1 MGEENLK
8 LVTLGSVPYK
18 PIVPIALKQKRM
30 KKIMFN
36 DQYGLTQAVLD
47 GRKTQTRRIAYQ
59 EPFKYNCNCGIC
71 TEGKDKGKLTI
82 NDGNEIVAKSTYKIG
97 EVVAVAQRY
106 SDIPFA
112 NDIFIRAFPIGWAN
126 KMFVK
131 SSLMPHQIK
140 ITNIRCERLQDIST
154 DDCMKEGIFC
164 SHIDGIDDA
173 YTYDTTFDRFVK
185 KWWYRTPIEAY
196 KMLSCKLHLHWGSNP
211 LVFVYDFVLVK

>member
-1 MGEENLK
+1 
-8 LVTLGSVPYK
+8 
-18 PIVPIALKQKRM
+18 M

-36 DQYGLTQAVLD
+36 DQYGLTQAVLE

-59 EPFKYNCNCGIC
+59 EPFKYYCNCGFC
-71 TEGKDKGKLTI
+71 TEGKDKGKLFI

-97 EVVAVAQRY
+97 EVVSVAQRY
-106 SDIPFA
+106 SDIPF
-112 NDIFIRAFPIGWAN
+112 NKEIFKGAGLSIGWVN

-131 SSLMPHQIK
+131 SDLMPHQIK

-164 SHIDGIDDA
+164 SHIKGLDDA
-173 YTYDTTFDRFVK
+173 YSYDATNDSFAK
-185 KWWYRTPIEAY
+185 KWRYRTPIEAY
-196 KMLSCKLHLHWGSNP
+196 KMLSCKLHLHWDSNP

>member
-1 MGEENLK
+1 
-8 LVTLGSVPYK
+8 
-18 PIVPIALKQKRM
+18 M

-36 DQYGLTQAVLD
+36 DQYGLTEAVLD
-47 GRKTQTRRIAYQ
+47 GRKTQTRRIAY
-59 EPFKYNCNCGIC
+59 EKTFKHIRSCGFC
-71 TEGKDKGKLTI
+71 TEGKDKGKLAI

-106 SDIPFA
+106 SDIPF
-112 NDIFIRAFPIGWAN
+112 NNKMPGLSIGWLN

-140 ITNIRCERLQDIST
+140 ITDIRCERLHYIST

-173 YTYDTTFDRFVK
+173 YSYDATNDDFTK

-196 KMLSCKLHLHWGSNP
+196 KMLSCKLHLHWDNNP
-211 LVFVYDFVLVK
+211 LVFVYDFKLVK

>member
-1 MGEENLK
+1 
-8 LVTLGSVPYK
+8 
-18 PIVPIALKQKRM
+18 M

-36 DQYGLTQAVLD
+36 DQYGLTLAVLE

-59 EPFKYNCNCGIC
+59 EPFKFYCNCGFC
-71 TEGKDKGKLTI
+71 TEGKDKGKLFI

-106 SDIPFA
+106 CDIPYIKERYPRI
-112 NDIFIRAFPIGWAN
+112 NTSEGWGN

-131 SSLMPHQIK
+131 PSLMPHLIMITK
-140 ITNIRCERLQDIST
+140 IRYERLQDIST
-154 DDCMKEGIFC
+154 DDCLKEGIFR

-173 YTYDTTFDRFVK
+173 FSYDATNDSFEK

-196 KMLSCKLHLHWGSNP
+196 KMLSCKLHLHFDSNP

>member
-1 MGEENLK
+1 
-8 LVTLGSVPYK
+8 
-18 PIVPIALKQKRM
+18 
-30 KKIMFN
+30 MFN
-36 DQYGLTQAVLD
+36 DQYGLTEAVLD
-47 GRKTQTRRIAYQ
+47 GRKTQTRRIAY
-59 EPFKYNCNCGIC
+59 EKTFKHIRSCGFC
-71 TEGKDKGKLTI
+71 TEGKDKGKLAI

-106 SDIPFA
+106 SDIPF
-112 NDIFIRAFPIGWAN
+112 NNKMPGLSIGWLN

-140 ITNIRCERLQDIST
+140 ITDIRCERLHYIST

-173 YTYDTTFDRFVK
+173 YSYDATNDSFEK

-196 KMLSCKLHLHWGSNP
+196 KMLSCKLHLHWDNNP
-211 LVFVYDFVLVK
+211 LVFVYDFKLVK

>member
-1 MGEENLK
+1 
-8 LVTLGSVPYK
+8 
-18 PIVPIALKQKRM
+18 M

-36 DQYGLTQAVLD
+36 DRYGLTETVLD
-47 GRKTQTRRIAYQ
+47 GRKTQTRRIAY
-59 EPFKYNCNCGIC
+59 EKPFKHIRSCGFC
-71 TEGKDKGKLTI
+71 TEGKDKGKLAI

-106 SDIPFA
+106 SDIPF
-112 NDIFIRAFPIGWAN
+112 NNKMPGLSIGWLN

-140 ITNIRCERLQDIST
+140 ITNIRCERLHYIST

-173 YTYDTTFDRFVK
+173 YSYDATNDDFTK

-196 KMLSCKLHLHWGSNP
+196 KMLSCKLHLHWDNNP
-211 LVFVYDFVLVK
+211 LVFVYDFKLVK

>member
-1 MGEENLK
+1 
-8 LVTLGSVPYK
+8 
-18 PIVPIALKQKRM
+18 M

-47 GRKTQTRRIAYQ
+47 GRKTQTRRIAY
-59 EPFKYNCNCGIC
+59 EKPFKHIRSCGFC
-71 TEGKDKGKLTI
+71 TEGKDKGRLII

-97 EVVAVAQRY
+97 EIVAVAQRY
-106 SDIPFA
+106 NDIPFTNKMA
-112 NDIFIRAFPIGWAN
+112 GLSIGWLN

-140 ITNIRCERLQDIST
+140 ITDIRCERLQYIST
-154 DDCMKEGIFC
+154 DDCMREGIFC

-173 YTYDTTFDRFVK
+173 YSYDATDDSFEK

-196 KMLSCKLHLHWGSNP
+196 KMLSCKLHLHWDSNP
-211 LVFVYDFVLVK
+211 LVFVYDFKLVK

>member
-1 MGEENLK
+1 
-8 LVTLGSVPYK
+8 
-18 PIVPIALKQKRM
+18 M

-47 GRKTQTRRIAYQ
+47 GRKTQTRRIAY
-59 EPFKYNCNCGIC
+59 EKPFKYIRSCGFI
-71 TEGKDKGKLTI
+71 TEGTDKGKLSI

-106 SDIPFA
+106 NDIPFT
-112 NDIFIRAFPIGWAN
+112 NEIFMGAGLSIGWSN

-173 YTYDTTFDRFVK
+173 YTYDATFDRFVK

-196 KMLSCKLHLHWGSNP
+196 KMLSSKLHLHWDSNP
-211 LVFVYDFVLVK
+211 LVFVYDFKLIK

>member
-1 MGEENLK
+1 
-8 LVTLGSVPYK
+8 
-18 PIVPIALKQKRM
+18 M

-36 DQYGLTQAVLD
+36 DQYGLTEAVLD
-47 GRKTQTRRIAYQ
+47 GRKTQTRRIAY
-59 EPFKYNCNCGIC
+59 EKPFKHIRSCGFC
-71 TEGKDKGKLTI
+71 TEGKDKGKLAI

-97 EVVAVAQRY
+97 EVVTVAQRY
-106 SDIPFA
+106 SDIPF
-112 NDIFIRAFPIGWAN
+112 NNKMPGLSIGWLN

-140 ITNIRCERLQDIST
+140 ITNIRCERLHYIST

-173 YTYDTTFDRFVK
+173 YSYDATNDDFTK

-196 KMLSCKLHLHWGSNP
+196 KMLSCKLHLHWDSNP
-211 LVFVYDFVLVK
+211 LVFVYDFKLVK

>member
-1 MGEENLK
+1 
-8 LVTLGSVPYK
+8 
-18 PIVPIALKQKRM
+18 M

-36 DQYGLTQAVLD
+36 DRYGLTEAVLD
-47 GRKTQTRRIAYQ
+47 GRKTQTRRIAY
-59 EPFKYNCNCGIC
+59 EKPFKHIRSCGFC
-71 TEGKDKGKLTI
+71 TEGKDKGKLAI

-106 SDIPFA
+106 SDIPF
-112 NDIFIRAFPIGWAN
+112 NNKMPGLSIGWLN

-140 ITNIRCERLQDIST
+140 ITNIRCERLHYIST

-164 SHIDGIDDA
+164 SHIEGVHDA
-173 YTYDTTFDRFVK
+173 YSYDATNDSKRK

-196 KMLSCKLHLHWGSNP
+196 KMLSCKLHLHWDSNP
-211 LVFVYDFVLVK
+211 LVFVYDFKLVK

>member
-1 MGEENLK
+1 
-8 LVTLGSVPYK
+8 
-18 PIVPIALKQKRM
+18 M

-36 DQYGLTQAVLD
+36 DQYGLTEAVLD
-47 GRKTQTRRIAYQ
+47 GRKTQTRRIAY
-59 EPFKYNCNCGIC
+59 EKPFKHIRSCGFI
-71 TEGKDKGKLTI
+71 TEGTDKGKLAI

-106 SDIPFA
+106 SDIPF
-112 NDIFIRAFPIGWAN
+112 NNKMPGLSIGWLN

-140 ITNIRCERLQDIST
+140 ITDIRCERLHYIST

-173 YTYDTTFDRFVK
+173 YSYDATNDSFEK

-196 KMLSCKLHLHWGSNP
+196 KMLSCKLHLHWDNNP
-211 LVFVYDFVLVK
+211 LVFVYDFKLVK

>member
-1 MGEENLK
+1 
-8 LVTLGSVPYK
+8 
-18 PIVPIALKQKRM
+18 M

-47 GRKTQTRRIAYQ
+47 GRKTQTRRIAY
-59 EPFKYNCNCGIC
+59 EKPFKYIRSCGFI
-71 TEGKDKGKLTI
+71 TEGTDKGKLSI

-106 SDIPFA
+106 CDIPFA
-112 NDIFIRAFPIGWAN
+112 NDIFIRAVPIGWSN

-140 ITNIRCERLQDIST
+140 ITNIRVERLQDIST

-173 YTYDTTFDRFVK
+173 YSYDATNNSFVK

-196 KMLSCKLHLHWGSNP
+196 KMLSCKLHLHWDSNP
-211 LVFVYDFVLVK
+211 LVFVYDFKLVK

>member
-1 MGEENLK
+1 
-8 LVTLGSVPYK
+8 
-18 PIVPIALKQKRM
+18 M

-47 GRKTQTRRIAYQ
+47 GRKTQTRRIAY
-59 EPFKYNCNCGIC
+59 EKPFKYNCNSGIC
-71 TEGKDKGKLTI
+71 TEGKDKGKLAI
-82 NDGNEIVAKSTYKIG
+82 NDGNEIVAKSIYKIG

-106 SDIPFA
+106 CDIPFV
-112 NDIFIRAFPIGWAN
+112 NDIFIRAVPIGWSN

-140 ITNIRCERLQDIST
+140 ITSIRWERLQDIST

-164 SHIDGIDDA
+164 SHIEGVHDA
-173 YTYDTTFDRFVK
+173 YSYDATNDSKRK

-196 KMLSCKLHLHWGSNP
+196 KMLSCKLHLHWDSNP
-211 LVFVYDFVLVK
+211 LVFVYDFKLIK

>member
-1 MGEENLK
+1 
-8 LVTLGSVPYK
+8 
-18 PIVPIALKQKRM
+18 M

-36 DQYGLTQAVLD
+36 DQYGLTEAVLD
-47 GRKTQTRRIAYQ
+47 GRKTQTRRIAY
-59 EPFKYNCNCGIC
+59 EKPFKYKRSCGFIM
-71 TEGKDKGKLTI
+71 EGKDKGKLSI

-106 SDIPFA
+106 CDIPFA
-112 NDIFIRAFPIGWAN
+112 NDIFIRAVPIGWSN

-140 ITNIRCERLQDIST
+140 ITNIRVERLQDIST

-173 YTYDTTFDRFVK
+173 YSYDATNNSFVK

-196 KMLSCKLHLHWGSNP
+196 KMLSCKLHLHWDSNP
-211 LVFVYDFVLVK
+211 LVFVYDFKLIK

>member
-1 MGEENLK
+1 
-8 LVTLGSVPYK
+8 
-18 PIVPIALKQKRM
+18 M

-36 DQYGLTQAVLD
+36 DQYGLTEAVLY
-47 GRKTQTRRIAYQ
+47 GRKTQTRRIAY
-59 EPFKYNCNCGIC
+59 EKPFKYIRSCGFI
-71 TEGKDKGKLTI
+71 TEGTDKGKLSI

-106 SDIPFA
+106 CDIPFA
-112 NDIFIRAFPIGWAN
+112 NDIFIRAVPIGWSN

-140 ITNIRCERLQDIST
+140 ITNIRVERLQDIST

-173 YTYDTTFDRFVK
+173 YSYDSTNDSFAK

-196 KMLSCKLHLHWGSNP
+196 KMLSSKLHLHWDSNP
-211 LVFVYDFVLVK
+211 LVFVYDFKLIK

>member
-1 MGEENLK
+1 
-8 LVTLGSVPYK
+8 
-18 PIVPIALKQKRM
+18 M

-36 DQYGLTQAVLD
+36 DQYGLTQAVLE

-59 EPFKYNCNCGIC
+59 EPFKYYYNCGFC
-71 TEGKDKGKLTI
+71 TEGKDKGKLFI

-106 SDIPFA
+106 SDIPF
-112 NDIFIRAFPIGWAN
+112 NKEIFKGAGLSIGWVN

-131 SSLMPHQIK
+131 SDLMPHQIK

-154 DDCMKEGIFC
+154 DDCMKEGIYC
-164 SHIDGIDDA
+164 SHIEGIDDA
-173 YTYDTTFDRFVK
+173 YSYDATNDSFAK

>member
-1 MGEENLK
+1 
-8 LVTLGSVPYK
+8 
-18 PIVPIALKQKRM
+18 M

-36 DQYGLTQAVLD
+36 DRYGLTEAVLD
-47 GRKTQTRRIAYQ
+47 GRKTQTRRIAY
-59 EPFKYNCNCGIC
+59 EKPFKHIRSCGFC
-71 TEGKDKGKLTI
+71 TEGKDKGKLAI

-106 SDIPFA
+106 SDIPF
-112 NDIFIRAFPIGWAN
+112 NNKMPGLSIGWLN

-140 ITNIRCERLQDIST
+140 ITDIRCERLHYIST

-173 YTYDTTFDRFVK
+173 YSYDATNDDFTK

-196 KMLSCKLHLHWGSNP
+196 KMLSCKLHLHWGNNP
-211 LVFVYDFVLVK
+211 LVFVYDFELVK

>member
-1 MGEENLK
+1 
-8 LVTLGSVPYK
+8 
-18 PIVPIALKQKRM
+18 M

-36 DQYGLTQAVLD
+36 DQYGLTEAVLD
-47 GRKTQTRRIAYQ
+47 GRKTQTRRIAY
-59 EPFKYNCNCGIC
+59 EKPFKYKRCCGFI
-71 TEGKDKGKLTI
+71 TEGTDKGKLSI

-106 SDIPFA
+106 CDIPFA
-112 NDIFIRAFPIGWAN
+112 NDIFIRAVPIGWSN

-140 ITNIRCERLQDIST
+140 ITNIRVERLQDIST

-173 YTYDTTFDRFVK
+173 YSYDSTNDSFAK

-196 KMLSCKLHLHWGSNP
+196 KMLSSKLHLHWDSNP
-211 LVFVYDFVLVK
+211 LVFVYDFKLIK